1 MSSTLIWVSK
11 VKLLQKLKMKNIG
24 FIGIGLMGFP
34 MAKNLLK
41 SGYNLKAYNRSQD
54 KADRLKEFGAE
65 ISLSIKDVV
74 TNSDTIITMLT
85 DDTAVEKVMGSD
97 DFISNIKEGAT
108 VIDMSSVNPVI
119 TKKYAEILK
128 QKNINYLDAPVSGGT
143 IGAEEASLAIM
154 VGGDEETFK
163 NCYELLKKMGN
174 PTLVGPVS
182 SGQISKL
189 ANQIIVGVTIGA
201 VAEAVTL
208 CEKSGTN
215 PNKMIEALSGGWAD
229 SKILQTHG
237 KRMIDKDFTPKGKTT
252 TQLKDMTNIINA
264 GKAVETHLPISS
276 LVKEMYKDLVT
287 DGHGNTD
294 HSSLYN
300 AIEKINKK

>member
-1 MSSTLIWVSK
+1 
-11 VKLLQKLKMKNIG
+11 MKNIG

-41 SGYNLKAYNRSQD
+41 SGYNLKVYNRSQD

-65 ISLSIKDVV
+65 ISTSIKDGV
-74 TNSDTIITMLT
+74 TNADVVITMLT
-85 DDTAVEKVMGSD
+85 DDAAVEKVMGSD
-97 DFISNIKEGAT
+97 EFISNIKESAT

-119 TKKYAEILK
+119 TRKYAEILNE
-128 QKNINYLDAPVSGGT
+128 KNINYLDAPVSGGT

-154 VGGDEETFK
+154 VGGDEKTF
-163 NCYELLKKMGN
+163 NECYDLLKILGN
-174 PTLVGPVS
+174 PTLVGPVT

-215 PNKMIEALSGGWAD
+215 PRKMIEALSGGWAD

-237 KRMIDKDFTPKGKTT
+237 KRMISKDFSPKGKTT

-276 LVKEMYKDLVT
+276 LIKEMYKDLVA

>member
-1 MSSTLIWVSK
+1 
-11 VKLLQKLKMKNIG
+11 MKSIG

-65 ISLSIKDVV
+65 ISTSIKDVV
-74 TNSDTIITMLT
+74 TNSDVIITMLT
-85 DDTAVEKVMGSD
+85 DDAAVEKVMGSD
-97 DFISNIKEGAT
+97 EFISNIKEGAT

-128 QKNINYLDAPVSGGT
+128 EKNINYLDAPVSGGT

-154 VGGDEETFK
+154 VGGDEKTFK
-163 NCYELLKKMGN
+163 QCYDLLKILGN
-174 PTLVGPVS
+174 PTLVGPVT

-201 VAEAVTL
+201 VAEAITL

-215 PNKMIEALSGGWAD
+215 PSKMIEALSGGWAD

-252 TQLKDMTNIINA
+252 TQLKDMTNIVNA

-276 LVKEMYKDLVT
+276 LIKEMYKDLVA

>member
-1 MSSTLIWVSK
+1 M
-11 VKLLQKLKMKNIG
+11 NIG

-34 MAKNLLK
+34 MSKNLIK

-65 ISLSIKDVV
+65 ISLSIKEVV
-74 TNSDTIITMLT
+74 TNVDVVITMLT
-85 DDTAVEKVMGSD
+85 DDAAVEKVMSSD
-97 DFISNIKEGAT
+97 EFISNIKKGAT

-119 TKKYAEILK
+119 TKKYADILK
-128 QKNINYLDAPVSGGT
+128 EKNINYLDAPVSGGT

-154 VGGDEETFK
+154 VGGDKKIFK
-163 NCYELLKKMGN
+163 QCYDLLKILGN
-174 PTLVGPVS
+174 PTLVGPVT

-237 KRMIDKDFTPKGKTT
+237 KRMISKDFSPKGKTT

-276 LVKEMYKDLVT
+276 LIKEMYKDLVA

-300 AIEKINKK
+300 VIEKINKK

>member
-1 MSSTLIWVSK
+1 
-11 VKLLQKLKMKNIG
+11 
-24 FIGIGLMGFP
+24 MGFP

-128 QKNINYLDAPVSGGT
+128 QKKLT
-143 IGAEEASLAIM
+143 I
-154 VGGDEETFK
+154 
-163 NCYELLKKMGN
+163 
-174 PTLVGPVS
+174 
-182 SGQISKL
+182 
-189 ANQIIVGVTIGA
+189 
-201 VAEAVTL
+201 
-208 CEKSGTN
+208 
-215 PNKMIEALSGGWAD
+215 
-229 SKILQTHG
+229 
-237 KRMIDKDFTPKGKTT
+237 
-252 TQLKDMTNIINA
+252 
-264 GKAVETHLPISS
+264 
-276 LVKEMYKDLVT
+276 
-287 DGHGNTD
+287 
-294 HSSLYN
+294 
-300 AIEKINKK
+300 

>member
-1 MSSTLIWVSK
+1 
-11 VKLLQKLKMKNIG
+11 MKNIG

-41 SGYNLKAYNRSQD
+41 SGYNLKAFNRTQNKSD
-54 KADRLKEFGAE
+54 KLKEFGAE
-65 ISLSIKDVV
+65 ISTSIKDAV
-74 TNSDTIITMLT
+74 TNSDVIITMLT
-85 DDTAVEKVMGSD
+85 DDAAVEKVMSSD
-97 DFISNIKEGAT
+97 EFISNIKKGAT

-119 TKKYAEILK
+119 TKKYADILK
-128 QKNINYLDAPVSGGT
+128 EKNINYLDAPVSGGT

-154 VGGDEETFK
+154 VGGDEKTFK
-163 NCYELLKKMGN
+163 ECYDLLKILGN
-174 PTLVGPVS
+174 PRLVGPVT

-215 PNKMIEALSGGWAD
+215 PSKMIEALSGGWAD

-237 KRMIDKDFTPKGKTT
+237 KRMISKDFSPKGKTT

-276 LVKEMYKDLVT
+276 LIKEMYKDLVA

-300 AIEKINKK
+300 VIEKINKK

>member
-1 MSSTLIWVSK
+1 ME
-11 VKLLQKLKMKNIG
+11 NIG
-24 FIGIGLMGFP
+24 FIGIGRMGFP

-41 SGYNLKAYNRSQD
+41 AGYKLKVFNRSQD
-54 KADRLKEFGAE
+54 KAERLKEFGAD
-65 ISLSIKDVV
+65 ISTSIQDAV
-74 TNSDTIITMLT
+74 NNADIIITMLT
-85 DDTAVEKVMGSD
+85 DDVAVEKVMSSD
-97 DFISNIKEGAT
+97 EFIKNIKSKAI
-108 VIDMSSVNPVI
+108 VIDMSSINPI
-119 TKKYAEILK
+119 ISKKYAEIFRK
-128 QKNINYLDAPVSGGT
+128 KNINYLDAPVSGGT

-154 VGGDEETFK
+154 VGGEESIFNK
-163 NCYELLKKMGN
+163 CFDLLKILGN

-215 PNKMIEALSGGWAD
+215 PSKMIKALSGGWAD

-237 KRMIDKDFTPKGKTT
+237 KRMINKDFSPKGKTS

-264 GKAVETHLPISS
+264 GKAAELHLPISS
-276 LVKEMYKDLVT
+276 LIKEMYKNLVK

-300 AIEKINKK
+300 EINKLNKK